1 MPHRTVCSVSRMS
14 LHTLT
19 MITLASTPGA
29 RSAHTPLVSPLPVV
43 PLPAMSPVVTLL
55 VIPAPV
61 IPPPVVPLSVVPPPV
76 IPPNCCAAASSAAIS
91 LATTT
96 AAAYDLGHRS
106 YDLSRR
112 CHPSRPPSWPRP
124 RPATTVTVTAAA
136 VAAQPLAATPRCRE
150 PLTGLGQHVAATPRP
165 CPQQHPPQP
174 SPRFMATGPAPSPL
188 CG

>member
-1 MPHRTVCSVSRMS
+1 MPERTVCSVSRMS
-14 LHTLT
+14 LHMLT
-19 MITLASTPGA
+19 MITLASTP
-29 RSAHTPLVSPLPVV
+29 
-43 PLPAMSPVVTLL
+43 PVVTLL

-76 IPPNCCAAASSAAIS
+76 IPPNCCAAATSAAIS

-112 CHPSRPPSWPRP
+112 CQPSRPPSWPRP

-150 PLTGLGQHVAATPRP
+150 PLTGLSRHVAATPRP